1 MADLGQ
7 VFDPAEVPEDN
18 RSFDPLPTGDY
29 LCQILES
36 DVVKTKA
43 GDGEILKLT
52 LEVVD
57 GPYEQRRIF
66 ENLNIRNPNPNA
78 QAIAQ
83 RALADLCQACGLG
96 VIRDSEE
103 LHFKP
108 FLAKVTIETDKT
120 GQYEPKNRVR
130 RYKPARG
137 APPAGKAGS
146 VYPTPAEN
154 ADYQPMSKGQPSG
167 QGRLSAPNASHSRPT
182 RPWGLGK
189 TISN

>member
-7 VFDPAEVPEDN
+7 IFDPAEVPEDN
-18 RSFDPLPTGDY
+18 RSFDPLPMGDY

-57 GPYEQRRIF
+57 GPYERRRIF
-66 ENLNIRNPNPNA
+66 ETLNIRNPNPNA

-108 FLAKVTIETDKT
+108 FLARVAIETDKT
-120 GQYEPKNRVR
+120 GQYEPKNRVK

-137 APPAGKAGS
+137 TPPTVKSG
-146 VYPTPAEN
+146 PTAV
-154 ADYQPMSKGQPSG
+154 PSAN
-167 QGRLSAPNASHSRPT
+167 QTQMRPS
-182 RPWGLGK
+182 RPWGLAK
-189 TISN
+189 TITN